1 MFRDLGSTHSFS
13 FLNMPMIPGNGQLW
27 GKLVCNLLV
36 IDFNDLLSSQVLKLL
51 VAQSF
56 SSKFMREKVQLSQ
69 CTSVSQNA
77 NLFHLSVDPR
87 GCACEPRQK

>member
-36 IDFNDLLSSQVLKLL
+36 IDFNDLLSGPETTCSTEFQ
-51 VAQSF
+51 F
-56 SSKFMREKVQLSQ
+56 KVQEGES
-69 CTSVSQNA
+69 TA
-77 NLFHLSVDPR
+77 FTMY
-87 GCACEPRQK
+87 